1 MSTMTFGPPIVLDD
15 GHRPV
20 APPHSLLK
28 TPGVLKDIPD
38 EHWLSGATVYPYP
51 DELPQTFDPCSTGTF
66 REKAE
71 GSGVTSE
78 SFAAFVVYLPITC
91 SSISIGDPEEF
102 MNRAEIAMDAVE
114 SFAVEQQ
121 LSQGVAI
128 ATNPFFAM
136 AGVALPAGAGAVSP
150 ATALAWLEEAIGA
163 TGKQG
168 MIHTTPGP
176 ISHWFGNRRESLSA
190 VLEENLALVTA
201 NGNRVVSG
209 GGYAGAT
216 PSGGG
221 AAAGGQSWA
230 YATGPV
236 EVRHSAVQIPD
247 ISEVLDRSI
256 NEVTFRA
263 ERYVLATWTAD
274 PHAAVLIDWS
284 P

>member
-15 GHRPV
+15 GHLPV

-28 TPGVLKDIPD
+28 TPGVLKPPPD

-51 DELPQTFDPCSTGTF
+51 EGPPATWDPCSAGTF
-66 REKAE
+66 REKEE
-71 GSGVTSE
+71 GSGVDLT
-78 SFAAFVVYLPITC
+78 SFASFVVYLPITC
-91 SSISIGDPEEF
+91 SAMSIGDPDEF
-102 MNRAEIAMDAVE
+102 MRRAEIALEATE
-114 SFAVEQQ
+114 SFAIEQQ
-121 LSQGVAI
+121 LSQGTAI
-128 ATNPFFAM
+128 PTNPFFAM
-136 AGVALPAGAGAVSP
+136 AGVSLPAGAGAV
-150 ATALAWLEEAIGA
+150 TAQIGLAWLDEAIGA

-176 ISHWFGNRRESLSA
+176 LVHWNNLGASLINGELFS
-190 VLEENLALVTA
+190 A
-201 NGNRVVSG
+201 NGNRIAAG

-221 AAAGGQSWA
+221 AAGAGQSWV

-236 EVRHSAVQIPD
+236 EVRHSAVAIPD

-263 ERYVLATWTAD
+263 ERYVLATWDTH
-274 PHAAVLIDWS
+274 PHAAVLIDWA

>member
-15 GHRPV
+15 GHLPV
-20 APPHSLLK
+20 APPHSLLN
-28 TPGVLKDIPD
+28 TPGVLKDPPD

-51 DELPQTFDPCSTGTF
+51 EGPGGTWDPCSTGTF
-66 REKAE
+66 RTKDE
-71 GSGVTSE
+71 GVGVDLN
-78 SFAAFVVYLPITC
+78 SFASFVVYLPITC
-91 SSISIGDPEEF
+91 STMSIGNPREF
-102 MNRAEIAMDAVE
+102 MGRAERALEAVE
-114 SFAVEQQ
+114 SFSIEEQ
-121 LSQGVAI
+121 LAKGTAI
-128 ATNPFFAM
+128 PTNPFFAM
-136 AGVALPAGAGAVSP
+136 AGVSLPAGAGAVSP
-150 ATALAWLEEAIGA
+150 ETGLAWLEEAIGA

-168 MIHTTPGP
+168 MIHSTPGP
-176 ISHWFGNRRESLSA
+176 VSHWFDQEDWSS
-190 VLEENLALVTA
+190 LVTA

-221 AAAGGQSWA
+221 AAASGQSWV

-236 EVRHSAVQIPD
+236 EVRHSAVAIPD

-263 ERYVLATWTAD
+263 ERYVLATWDTH
-274 PHAAVLIDWS
+274 PHAAVLIDWA